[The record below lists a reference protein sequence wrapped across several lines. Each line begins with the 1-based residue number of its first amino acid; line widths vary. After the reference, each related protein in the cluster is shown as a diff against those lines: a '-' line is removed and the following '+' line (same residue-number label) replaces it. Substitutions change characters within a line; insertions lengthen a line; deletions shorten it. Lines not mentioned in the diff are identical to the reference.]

1 MKKLQSLF
9 ATCVAAASLAVVPV
23 ASAAPTVH
31 FVGAGSSAQ
40 YLTSALA
47 ADQLAFNNLT
57 GHNTNGSCTFHYT
70 ANNAANIIDRRDSPL
85 QRIVPEIAN
94 LWVVWVGP
102 QDGASCAAS
111 VGTGAPTDI
120 WAMASVDSTVGV
132 RAFLATQRDNTK
144 GDYLQ
149 ILTGITAGNNVASAL
164 WTDNNPDV
172 ALNAT
177 VASTL
182 GTAGDGSANVQVN
195 AGITDIRPEDALAA
209 TTRSIKALDTA
220 AWTGL
225 GYIGP
230 TASIGSPIKS
240 ANASS
245 TATANPVKFGIIPG
259 TNDPISGA
267 GKTVRTY
274 TTIPFGAAP
283 IVFAIN
289 NGGTANPNLYDLIT
303 GVKGDATANG
313 VGYPTSP
320 NNYKL
325 AGLFDGT
332 GACDTSNPAFNPG
345 DATGTPLTLFL
356 REPLSG
362 TMNTTEYT
370 LFRTT
375 GNSKDSQEVGVN
387 DPTRAPFNPLNN
399 PCVIS
404 GSRQRAIGTG
414 EVIKGTKSN
423 TVGGLLNTPNSMGYF
438 FFSWGNIAKIQGQAK
453 FQYATLDGVDPI
465 GPTTVSSGQQLP
477 PCITTNCLQTLW
489 VGGVSFPTLRNG
501 SYKAWSLYRWL
512 TPTDLAGE
520 TDAFGPA
527 HVAQSSQ
534 DLVATSVDDFVPFL
548 TSSGNDGLDV
558 YRSHFTQSGITCA
571 AATNPG
577 CNGVLS
583 TSSGG
588 STLGGGTEAGG
599 DEGGAIIGWDYATV
613 TTSKGTGS
621 NSSYCKVQWTKGR
634 HFGFSGTNA
643 THAGGQPLLLESS
656 NVTINGSVVT
666 VQGSGSVPP
675 ATNPTATTLYVLPAC
690 SVTTT
695 GRAFAAQMTAT
706 QPGTIAKKQ

>member
-9 ATCVAAASLAVVPV
+9 ATCVAAASLAAVPV
-23 ASAAPTVH
+23 ANAQTVH

-40 YLTSALA
+40 FITSALA
-47 ADQLAFNNLT
+47 ADQLAFNNIT
-57 GHNTNGSCTFHYT
+57 SHNDGTAGCTFHYT
-70 ANNAANIIDRRDSPL
+70 AGSAANIIDKRDTL
-85 QRIVPEIAN
+85 NRIVPEIAN

-102 QDGASCAAS
+102 KDGSTCALSA
-111 VGTGAPTDI
+111 GTGVPTDI

-144 GDYLQ
+144 GAYIQ
-149 ILTGITAGNNVASAL
+149 VLTGITAGNRVAQAL
-164 WTDNNPDV
+164 WTDNTKDV

-177 VASTL
+177 VASSL
-182 GTAGDGSANVQVN
+182 GTAADGSANQHVN
-195 AGITDIRPEDALAA
+195 AGLTDIRPEDALAA
-209 TTRSIKALDTA
+209 TTRSIAALNTTT
-220 AWTGL
+220 WQGL
-225 GYIGP
+225 GYVGP
-230 TASIGSPIKS
+230 TGSIGSPIKS

-245 TATANPVKFGIIPG
+245 TATANPVKFGIVSG
-259 TNDPISGA
+259 ANDPISGA

-274 TTIPFGAAP
+274 TTIPIGAAP

-332 GACDTSNPAFNPG
+332 GACDTGNPAFNPG
-345 DATGTPLTLFL
+345 DSTGTPLTLFL

-362 TMNTTEYT
+362 TMNTTEWT

-399 PCVIS
+399 PCVTS

-414 EVIKGTKSN
+414 EVVNGIGS
-423 TVGGLLNTPNSMGYF
+423 VGGILNTPNSMGYF
-438 FFSWGNIAKIQGQAK
+438 FFSWGNISKLQGQAK

-477 PCITTNCLQTLW
+477 PCTTTNCLQTLW

-520 TDAFGPA
+520 SDAFGPA
-527 HVAQSSQ
+527 HIAQSSQ
-534 DLVATSVDDFVPFL
+534 DLVATSVDDFVPFQ

-583 TSSGG
+583 TSSAG

-613 TTSKGTGS
+613 TTSKGTGT
-621 NSSYCKVQWTKGR
+621 NSTKCKVQWTKGR
-634 HFGFSGTNA
+634 HFGFSGINNL
-643 THAGGQPLLLESS
+643 HPGGNPVALETA
-656 NVTINGSVVT
+656 NVTVAGSAVT
-666 VQGSGSVPP
+666 VQASPV
-675 ATNPTATTLYVLPAC
+675 PTATVLYVLPVC
-690 SVTTT
+690 NVTTT
-695 GRAFAAQMTAT
+695 NQAFAAQITAT
-706 QPGTIAKKQ
+706 QPGAIGKKQ